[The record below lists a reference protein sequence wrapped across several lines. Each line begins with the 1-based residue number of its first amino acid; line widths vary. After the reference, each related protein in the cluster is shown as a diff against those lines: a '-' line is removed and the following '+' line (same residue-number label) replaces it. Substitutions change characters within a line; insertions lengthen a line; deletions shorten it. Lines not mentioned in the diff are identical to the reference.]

1 MPPVA
6 SREALWFGRGGA
18 EPAPR
23 TFGLMKMPFL
33 AGLGL
38 AAGLLLALPAAH
50 AQSVAAVPATASSNL
65 KTYALRLKPGDDLR
79 QQLIAFA
86 QQNHSAAGAMLT
98 CVGRLTVATLR
109 LANQEG
115 PTVYKGHFEIV
126 SLVGTLSTNGSHL
139 HLAVSDSTGRTI
151 GGHLLDG
158 SLVYT
163 TAEIVLG
170 ELPQLEFRRETDATF
185 GYQELVVRPVV
196 KPAAAPP
203 AAPKRK
209 K

>member
-1 MPPVA
+1 MDKLVRCA
-6 SREALWFGRGGA
+6 DSQS
-18 EPAPR
+18 PR
-23 TFGLMKMPFL
+23 YIPCGVFRILL
-33 AGLGL
+33 LLSL
-38 AAGLLLALPAAH
+38 AAPALAQTP
-50 AQSVAAVPATASSNL
+50 AAVPTAHSSSL

-79 QQLIAFA
+79 QQLTAFV
-86 QQNHSAAGAMLT
+86 QQNHIAAGMMLT
-98 CVGRLTVATLR
+98 CVGSLTVATLR

-115 PTVYKGHFEIV
+115 PTVYNGHFEIV

-158 SLVYT
+158 CRVYT

-185 GYQELVVRPVV
+185 GYQELVVRP
-196 KPAAAPP
+196 AARPVPRPP